1 MHRVSA
7 HCKRSARGG
16 EGGGITMATT
26 TAKPELLVGKRL
38 RRREDPRLI
47 TGTAT
52 YVDDMKMP
60 GMLYATI
67 VRSPHA
73 AAKIRSMDI
82 SKAAAHP
89 GVAAVFT
96 GKDTEKVGPVP
107 CGASLPGLRVPHHYI
122 LAPERVYFVGHPVAV
137 VVATDR
143 YVAKDAADL
152 IEIDWDVT
160 HAVADPE
167 KAIAAGAPAVHP
179 EWPDNKAFDYHQEGG
194 DVDKAFA
201 EADVIVKQRIT
212 SQRLIPT
219 AMETRGVVAEW
230 RAADRQ
236 LNLYSSTQIPHLMRT
251 LVAQMLGLEE
261 NRLRVV
267 TPEVGGG
274 FGCKLNVYA
283 EEALMGFVAMKL
295 NKPIKWIE
303 SRRENFLCTIHGRG
317 HVDYYELAAKKDGTI
332 TGIKL
337 LIIQDLGAY
346 HQLLTPAIPT
356 LSVLMMP
363 GLYKTANVRAD
374 IIGAFTNCVPTDAYR
389 GAGRPEATHGI
400 ERMVDILAA
409 ELKMDPAEIRLKNFI
424 QKEDFPFPTATGLI
438 YDTGDYTLP
447 LKKALGMAGYEELR
461 AEQAEKRKRGELMG
475 IGISTYGEICAF
487 GPSPATPAGG
497 WESATV
503 KIDPSGKVTVMTGAS
518 PHGQGEET
526 TFAQIAADELG
537 VDIDDILVLHGDTA
551 IVQYG
556 IGTFGSRGTAVG
568 GTAVYFALQDL
579 KAKIKKFG
587 AMLLGSDDV
596 TLSGGVVTCNKT
608 GATKTLPEI
617 AGASYRAMT
626 LPANTEPGLFATHF
640 WEPPNFTFP
649 FGAHIVITD
658 IDRET
663 GEITIR
669 RYIAVDDCGN
679 ILNPLIVDGQV
690 HGGVAQGLGQ
700 ALWEQAVYD
709 DSGQL
714 VTGELTDYALPRAHM
729 MPWIESDHTTTPTP
743 VNPLGV
749 KGVGEAGTIGCSPAM
764 VNSVVDAL
772 SPLGVRHIDM
782 PMTAEKI
789 WRLIEGAM
797 SQQPVAR
804 MGETI

>member
-1 MHRVSA
+1 
-7 HCKRSARGG
+7 
-16 EGGGITMATT
+16 MATT
-26 TAKPELLVGKRL
+26 TTKPETLVGKRI

-52 YVDDMKMP
+52 YVEDIKMP
-60 GMLYATI
+60 GMHYAAI

-73 AAKIRSMDI
+73 AAKIKSIDV
-82 SKAAAHP
+82 SKAAALP
-89 GVAAVFT
+89 GIAAVFI

-107 CGASLPGLRVPHHYI
+107 CGASLPGLRVPHHHI
-122 LAPERVYFVGHPVAV
+122 LAIDRVYFVGHPVAV
-137 VVATDR
+137 VVATDK
-143 YVAKDAADL
+143 YIAADAADL
-152 IEIDWDVT
+152 VEIDWEVGQ
-160 HAVADPE
+160 AVADPM
-167 KAIAAGAPAVHP
+167 KALAKGAPAVHP
-179 EWPDNKAFDYHQEGG
+179 QWPDNKAFDFHQEHGEI
-194 DVDKAFA
+194 DKAFA
-201 EADVIVKQRIT
+201 EADVVVKQRIT
-212 SQRLIPT
+212 SQRLIPA

-230 RAADRQ
+230 RAADRA
-236 LNLYSSTQIPHLMRT
+236 LNLYSSTQIPHLLRT
-251 LVAQMLGLEE
+251 LVAMMLGLEE

-267 TPEVGGG
+267 APEVGGG
-274 FGCKLNVYA
+274 FGSKLNVYA
-283 EEALMGFVAMKL
+283 EEALMGFVAMKIG
-295 NKPIKWIE
+295 KPVKWIE
-303 SRRENFLCTIHGRG
+303 TRRENFLCTIHGRG
-317 HVDYYELAAKKDGTI
+317 HVDDYEIAAKRDGTI

-337 LIIQDLGAY
+337 HIVQDLGAY

-363 GLYKTANVRAD
+363 GLYRTQNIRAD
-374 IIGAFTNCVPTDAYR
+374 ITGVFTNCVPTDAYR

-400 ERMVDILAA
+400 ERMVDMLAA
-409 ELKMDPAEIRLKNFI
+409 ELKMDPAEIRLKNFVH
-424 QKEDFPFPTATGLI
+424 KDEFPFPTATGLV
-438 YDTGDYTLP
+438 YDSGDYAAP
-447 LKKALGMAGYEELR
+447 LKKALDTVDYHKLR
-461 AEQAEKRKRGELMG
+461 VEQATARKQGKLMG
-475 IGISTYGEICAF
+475 IGLSTYGEICAL

-503 KIDPSGKVTVMTGAS
+503 KIEPSGKVTVLTGAS

-537 VDIDDILVLHGDTA
+537 VDIDDILVLHGDTS

-568 GTAVYFALQDL
+568 GTALYFALQDL
-579 KAKIKKFG
+579 KAKVKKFG
-587 AMLLGSDDV
+587 AMLLESDDV
-596 TLSGGVVTCNKT
+596 TLSGGQCVDNKT
-608 GATKTLPEI
+608 GKSKSIQEI
-617 AGASYRAMT
+617 AAATYRAMK
-626 LPANTEPGLFATHF
+626 LPPNTEPGLMSTHF

-649 FGAHIVITD
+649 FGAHIVVSD

-663 GEITIR
+663 GAISIR

-714 VTGELTDYALPRAHM
+714 VTGEFIDYAMPRAHM
-729 MPWIESDHTTTPTP
+729 MPWIESSHTITPTP

-749 KGVGEAGTIGCSPAM
+749 KGVGEAGTIGCSPAV

-772 SPLGVRHIDM
+772 SVLGVKHIDM
-782 PMTAEKI
+782 PMTPEKI
-789 WRLIEGAM
+789 WNLVKGTHA
-797 SQQPVAR
+797 
-804 MGETI
+804 